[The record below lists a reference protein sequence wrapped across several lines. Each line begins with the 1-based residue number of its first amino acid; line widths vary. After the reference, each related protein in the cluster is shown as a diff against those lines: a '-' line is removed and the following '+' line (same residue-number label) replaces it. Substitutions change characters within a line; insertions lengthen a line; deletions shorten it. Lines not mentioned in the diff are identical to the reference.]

1 MSSFY
6 IKSAFISTSISDPK
20 MRCFTQKNRYAN
32 IKSRRKNQRLPA
44 GKGVYR
50 PKMNQRYEKV
60 LARIALVILI
70 LSLLPI
76 MYLGRYNHP
85 TGDDYYYGVTT
96 YHERLEGGNVFQI
109 LAKAAHGV
117 SLEYRQW
124 QGTYSAMFFM
134 YLPPNIWGV
143 WAYRMVTTVMLLSL
157 TGSIFYCLK
166 PLICVIGKC
175 TTHMWIAVSSV
186 AALLCVE
193 TVPSQGETF
202 FWYNGSMYYTGFFS
216 ISLVFLGLLLRELS
230 EQKKHRFVLLL
241 LLSVLLSGGNYVS
254 LLPLMILTISL
265 AVYLLAV
272 KKRMSALELGVICIA
287 LIGAFAV
294 NALAPGN
301 AVRQSGMWK
310 IPAWKAVL
318 KSLLQGIIYL
328 RFWIRP
334 WWLAAVL
341 CLTPIFLRSYRNSAL
356 QFRFPLIVAAFSY
369 GVFCSMSCPL
379 FYTMNSTGP
388 ARAVSIV
395 YYGFILCTLFIYY
408 YLLGAL
414 YRLICAK
421 GLPDKM
427 SKICH
432 ASGIIVFALLII
444 LQTANGTVLRCT
456 TAKAVTLLV
465 NGEAKA
471 YEAEY
476 QKRMLVLKNPA
487 ITKVEFAPYK
497 HQPDMLYVGDFSSD
511 SEDPTNRKTA
521 EYFKKESIVILYE

>member
-1 MSSFY
+1 
-6 IKSAFISTSISDPK
+6 
-20 MRCFTQKNRYAN
+20 
-32 IKSRRKNQRLPA
+32 
-44 GKGVYR
+44 
-50 PKMNQRYEKV
+50 MNQRYEKT
-60 LARIALVILI
+60 LARIMLVILI

-96 YHERLEGGNVFQI
+96 YHERLDGGNIFRI
-109 LAKAAHGV
+109 LAKAAKGAA
-117 SLEYRQW
+117 LEYQQW

-134 YLPPNIWGV
+134 YLPPNIWGD
-143 WAYRMVTTVMLLSL
+143 WAYRTVTAVMLLSL

-166 PLICVIGKC
+166 PLICVFGKGSA
-175 TTHMWIAVSSV
+175 HMWIAVS
-186 AALLCVE
+186 AATALLCVE

-230 EQKKHRFVLLL
+230 EQQKHRFVLLL
-241 LLSVLLSGGNYVS
+241 LLSVLLAGGNYVS
-254 LLPLMILTISL
+254 LLPLMILAISL
-265 AVYLLAV
+265 TFFLLV
-272 KKRMSALELGVICIA
+272 TKQRIPALELCIICIA
-287 LIGAFAV
+287 LLGAFAV

-328 RFWIRP
+328 RFWIHP
-334 WWLAAVL
+334 WWLAAAL
-341 CLTPIFLRSYRNSAL
+341 CLTPIFWQSYRDSSL
-356 QFRFPLIVAAFSY
+356 PFRFPLIMAAFSY
-369 GVFCSMSCPL
+369 GIFCSMSCPL

-388 ARAVSIV
+388 TRAVSIV

-414 YRLICAK
+414 YRLIYAK
-421 GLPDKM
+421 GLSAKIDKLR
-427 SKICH
+427 KINKNDKILP
-432 ASGIIVFALLII
+432 ALGIIAFTFLII
-444 LQTANGTVLRCT
+444 LQTVNGSVLRCT

-476 QKRMLVLKNPA
+476 QRRMLVLKNPA
-487 ITKVEFAPYK
+487 VTKVEFAPYE

-511 SEDPTNRKTA
+511 SEDPTNQKTA